1 MIRLLL
7 LFLLAYLFFRVIK
20 GVFSLLGGGGQELKR
35 GRDEEK
41 VIDEMVQDPSCKTYI
56 PRRGAIRKVIQGQEY
71 FFCSQECARK
81 FETERER

>member
-7 LFLLAYLFFRVIK
+7 LFLLAYLFFRIVK
-20 GVFSLLGGGGQELKR
+20 GVFSLLGGGGQGIGR

-56 PRRGAIRKVIQGQEY
+56 PRRDAIRKTVQGEEY
-71 FFCSQECARK
+71 FFCSKECARK
-81 FETERER
+81 FETERTG